1 MSPCD
6 TEYFRNRAASERANA
21 AVASSVVAEIHLE
34 LARRYEQL
42 LGDESHAVEPIG
54 APFRQTHRPQSLKGC
69 STHGNHTTL

>member
-42 LGDESHAVEPIG
+42 LGDEKPCSRTDRSALQAN
-54 APFRQTHRPQSLKGC
+54 APSAITEGV
-69 STHGNHTTL
+69 